1 MNHAAPITTTAPDVT
16 SSACPLCHTVDD
28 TVSLEMLRK
37 GSWWRCVVCD
47 QIWSATRLETAAAY
61 ARYAAR
67 A

>member
-1 MNHAAPITTTAPDVT
+1 MNPAAPIALAPDVM
-16 SSACPLCHTVDD
+16 SSACPLCHTVDA

-37 GSWWRCVVCD
+37 GSWWRCAVCD

-61 ARYAAR
+61 ARYAAG